1 MQLERIAIT
10 LRPRSAW
17 ESIDLGYAMV
27 QEWRGPVMKAWFAT
41 YIPAAIL
48 INLLCWQAPIFAA
61 LIMWWLK
68 PAFDRVVLFVLSG
81 AAFGAVPTVRE
92 TLGALKRLWWNNGL
106 FAALTYARIN
116 FARSFT
122 LPVVQLE
129 GSRGKFASER
139 RKVLGREGRGAAVM
153 LTFICMF
160 FEAIMALSIYG
171 LVYFLMPSD
180 GTPDFSWKRLFEPD
194 GSRTTQYI
202 SNAVGELAVT
212 ILEPFYVA
220 GGFALYLNCRTAIE
234 GWDVELTFKRL
245 SARVAEK
252 AASTAKRLMSAT
264 GQVGA
269 WCLVVWVALSLSLS
283 HSGSAWA
290 ADNIPPIKVEVP
302 TAQTPPIAS
311 PESGEKKSDE
321 IGAAAD
327 DEGQDKDKS
336 KNQDEDEDEDD
347 ARSRSKAP
355 DTGALKAV
363 KKILASREFGESEKT
378 WEMRYIGPK
387 WGSDKE
393 EEPQK
398 KSNNLKW
405 LAYFGTFIA
414 ESVRVL
420 AWIAGGALVLFL
432 LYLVARHIGV
442 NGWSKGGGRDVPDV
456 LFGLD
461 VRPESLPDDLPA
473 AARRLLAA
481 GDLRGAVGLLYRG
494 ALVALIQ
501 DGRIEIAR
509 GDTEL
514 QCVARVH
521 VAYGGEQGRDEG
533 NTDEGNTRPAGDMRP
548 TGDTRSTGTA
558 NAQPTNTTA
567 TASKPDYFH
576 ALVKVWQRVAYAR
589 QRVSDDEIAAL
600 IDAWPTQFSIH
611 RAVKTDDGS
620 RKAKASPPVA
630 GSGNAGAAA

>member
-1 MQLERIAIT
+1 VQLERIAIT

-92 TLGALKRLWWNNGL
+92 TLGALKRLWWNNGM

-180 GTPDFSWKRLFEPD
+180 GPPDFSWKKLFEPD
-194 GSRTTQYI
+194 GSRTAQYI

-245 SARVAEK
+245 SARVTEK
-252 AASTAKRLMSAT
+252 AASTAKRVMSTT

-283 HSGSAWA
+283 HTGSVWA
-290 ADNIPPIKVEVP
+290 AGNTSPTKVEAP
-302 TAQTPPIAS
+302 TAQTPPITS
-311 PESGEKKSDE
+311 PENGEKKSDE
-321 IGAAAD
+321 IGAAPD
-327 DEGQDKDKS
+327 DEGQDKDKN
-336 KNQDEDEDEDD
+336 KDEDEDEDE

-363 KKILASREFGESEKT
+363 KKVLASKEFGESEKT

-393 EEPQK
+393 EEPPK

-432 LYLVARHIGV
+432 LYLIARHIGV

-514 QCVARVH
+514 QCVARVR
-521 VAYGGEQGRDEG
+521 VAYSGELGRDAG
-533 NTDEGNTRPAGDMRP
+533 NNRPA
-548 TGDTRSTGTA
+548 GTA
-558 NAQPTNTTA
+558 NAQSTETA
-567 TASKPDYFH
+567 TTVSKPDFFH

-611 RAVKTDDGS
+611 RAAKTDEGS
-620 RKAKASPPVA
+620 RKASASPSVA